1 MKPAEIEK
9 YKVCNMPSDKGTGN
23 AVPNQFVITINT
35 NKGTKR
41 IFQSYDTVIA
51 VRDEDGKITLDE
63 NKWDYSPTTSHYRNN
78 FLCESTAETR
88 RKIKNGIY
96 ALENLN

>member
-9 YKVCNMPSDKGTGN
+9 YKVCNMPSYKGTG
-23 AVPNQFVITINT
+23 AVVANQFVITVKT
-35 NKGTKR
+35 SKGTKR
-41 IFQSYDTVIA
+41 IFQSYDTIIA

-78 FLCESTAETR
+78 FLCENTAETR
-88 RKIKNGIY
+88 KKIKNGVY
-96 ALENLN
+96 QLANLN

>member
-9 YKVCNMPSDKGTGN
+9 YKVCNMPSYKGTGDVV
-23 AVPNQFVITINT
+23 ANQFVITINT

-63 NKWDYSPTTSHYRNN
+63 NSWDYSQTTSRYRNK
-78 FLCESTAETR
+78 FLCENTAETR

-96 ALENLN
+96 KLANLN

>member
-9 YKVCNMPSDKGTGN
+9 YKVSNMPSYKGTGDVV
-23 AVPNQFVITINT
+23 ANQFVITVNT

-41 IFQSYDTVIA
+41 IFQSYDTIIA

-63 NKWDYSPTTSHYRNN
+63 NMWDYSQTTSRYRNN
-78 FLCESTAETR
+78 FLCENTAETR

-96 ALENLN
+96 QLANLN

>member
-1 MKPAEIEK
+1 MKPAEIKK
-9 YKVCNMPSDKGTGN
+9 YKVENMPSYKGTGD
-23 AVPNQFVITINT
+23 AVPNQFIITINT

-51 VRDEDGKITLDE
+51 VKDEDGKITLDE
-63 NKWDYSPTTSHYRNN
+63 NNWDYSTTTARYRNK
-78 FLCESTAETR
+78 FLCENTAETC

-96 ALENLN
+96 QLANLN

>member
-1 MKPAEIEK
+1 MKPTEIAK
-9 YKVCNMPSDKGTGN
+9 YKVCNMSSYKGTGET
-23 AVPNQFVITINT
+23 VPNQFVITINT

-41 IFQSYDTVIA
+41 IFQSYDTIIA

-63 NKWDYSPTTSHYRNN
+63 NNWNYSATTARYRNN
-78 FLCESTAETR
+78 FLCEDTAETR

-96 ALENLN
+96 KLDNLN